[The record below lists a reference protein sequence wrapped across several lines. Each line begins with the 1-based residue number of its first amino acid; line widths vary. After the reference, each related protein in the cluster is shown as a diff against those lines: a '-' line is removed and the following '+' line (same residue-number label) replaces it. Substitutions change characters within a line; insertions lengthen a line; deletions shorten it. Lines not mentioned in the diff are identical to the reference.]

1 MNRTTVIVLSFSS
14 LLFAGAQIPASA
26 QTPSPPLAYTM
37 APAAAAS
44 AQPAPAPASRFVG
57 IRAVRCARLFEL
69 SNEDRAAAAMF
80 YIGYEASRFG
90 AGAINVG
97 ALPTMES
104 MALSY
109 CSAFPDRPAYEGF
122 AQAYALTGR

>member
-1 MNRTTVIVLSFSS
+1 MNRTTVIVLSLSG

-26 QTPSPPLAYTM
+26 QTPPA
-37 APAAAAS
+37 AVPAAAPS
-44 AQPAPAPASRFVG
+44 AQPPATPASRFVG
-57 IRAVRCARLFEL
+57 IRDVRCARLFEL

-80 YIGYEASRFG
+80 YIGYAASRVG

-97 ALPTMES
+97 ALRTLET

-109 CSAFPDRPAYEGF
+109 CAAFPDRPAYEGF
-122 AQAYALTGR
+122 AQAYALTGW